1 VCLTTEDA
9 VTFVYDSCR
18 SIKNIIRNGL
28 VPLSYH
34 NAEYVCVTCTCQCHT
49 GGLVVALWANRN
61 ESVSDRLKRYSHCAH
76 AAQYRQSPPSP
87 THPPTPY
94 REASVPTFG
103 PPFWLRE
110 TSVSKTSCCQRILQ
124 CVRQYSSL
132 FDELY
137 ARYTPPT
144 RCNRNCRVASRR
156 WCVLGFSACFVVFLR
171 RIIVPRKSREST
183 SLTVLLPSRLSG
195 RVGQKSFCTL
205 HTVFTFL
212 VYMLNVRAI

>member
-1 VCLTTEDA
+1 MCLTTEDA

-87 THPPTPY
+87 THPPHT
-94 REASVPTFG
+94 
-103 PPFWLRE
+103 
-110 TSVSKTSCCQRILQ
+110 
-124 CVRQYSSL
+124 
-132 FDELY
+132 
-137 ARYTPPT
+137 ARL
-144 RCNRNCRVASRR
+144 ASRLL
-156 WCVLGFSACFVVFLR
+156 VHHFGSEKQVSARRRVVSVYYSVFDNIHRCLMNFMPDTHR
-171 RIIVPRKSREST
+171 RRDATATVESR
-183 SLTVLLPSRLSG
+183 
-195 RVGQKSFCTL
+195 RVGGVYWAL
-205 HTVFTFL
+205 AL
-212 VYMLNVRAI
+212 VSSCSCVAL